1 MKSLIMYI
9 ALPVIFMITCLYFI
23 VFGEDVYRY
32 PCQDPANWETEEC
45 QPPQCEA
52 MGLCTKYLIDLTG
65 ISSSEPV
72 SELQFSDSIA
82 STSETPN
89 E

>member
-1 MKSLIMYI
+1 MKFLIMYI
-9 ALPVIFMITCLYFI
+9 ALPITLILACLYLI
-23 VFGEDVYRY
+23 VFSDDVYRY
-32 PCQDPANWETEEC
+32 PCQDPANWESVEC

-65 ISSSEPV
+65 IELETPAP
-72 SELQFSDSIA
+72 ELQFSDSVT

>member
-9 ALPVIFMITCLYFI
+9 ALPITLIVACLYLI
-23 VFGEDVYRY
+23 IFGEDVYRY
-32 PCQDPANWETEEC
+32 PCQDPANWESAEC

-52 MGLCTKYLIDLTG
+52 MGLCTKYLIELSDEGTT
-65 ISSSEPV
+65 EPT
-72 SELQFSDSIA
+72 LQFSSDI
-82 STSETPN
+82 SEIPN